1 MSDPSTYWLT
11 ITNAALGVVVLICCF
26 AVGIGVFQEI
36 LAKRRKAAS
45 MSTIDREVSDL
56 VASFDDGHAFH
67 LPELGVTMADG
78 GEPLENPLKK
88 KEEN

>member
-36 LAKRRKAAS
+36 LAKRRKAAA
-45 MSTIDREVSDL
+45 IDREVADL

-67 LPELGVTMADG
+67 LPNLGATMADG
-78 GEPLENPLKK
+78 GEPIR
-88 KEEN
+88 KEEKK

>member
-36 LAKRRKAAS
+36 LAKRKKAAS
-45 MSTIDREVSDL
+45 GTRRGS
-56 VASFDDGHAFH
+56 AA
-67 LPELGVTMADG
+67 A
-78 GEPLENPLKK
+78 
-88 KEEN
+88 